1 MQRNVLNCHYW
12 LEHGVGSVV
21 IVRWSVTNFA
31 LWCFFLGFR
40 PLSSVLV
47 RAVPELLDNFINNSL
62 RTILRLLL

>member
-1 MQRNVLNCHYW
+1 MGWDCGH
-12 LEHGVGSVV
+12 SAVV
-21 IVRWSVTNFA
+21 CDQLCVVV
-31 LWCFFLGFR
+31 FLGFR